1 MKRILSLILSAAL
14 LCACMFALAS
24 CGSGLEGTYEGIF
37 ITDDSDVLTVT
48 FGKDNAVELSL
59 SVENG
64 ERIYKA
70 SGKYSLEA
78 EEGHGHEVIV
88 FDISGEDIGLL
99 SFMQGSEYIYSLE
112 KKVLTLSDHDSGD
125 VMELTKVK

>member
-37 ITDDSDVLTVT
+37 ITDDTDVLTVT

-99 SFMQGSEYIYSLE
+99 SFMQGSEYIYSLD

-125 VMELTKVK
+125 VMKLTKVK